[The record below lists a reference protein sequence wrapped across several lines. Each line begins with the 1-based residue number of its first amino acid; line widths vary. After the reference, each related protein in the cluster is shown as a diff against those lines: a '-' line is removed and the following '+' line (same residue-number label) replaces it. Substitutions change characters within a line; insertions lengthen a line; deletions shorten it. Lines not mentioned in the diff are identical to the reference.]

1 MSKMNDS
8 YPGHPVQGEQIPK
21 LATMELIRPWNVA
34 EKVRNA
40 GVSTLQILLPFQNV
54 SENDVS

>member
-1 MSKMNDS
+1 MKDS
-8 YPGHPVQGEQIPK
+8 YPGHPAQGEQIPT
-21 LATMELIRPWNVA
+21 LATMELICSWNVA

-40 GVSTLQILLPFQNV
+40 WVSTLQVLLPFQNV